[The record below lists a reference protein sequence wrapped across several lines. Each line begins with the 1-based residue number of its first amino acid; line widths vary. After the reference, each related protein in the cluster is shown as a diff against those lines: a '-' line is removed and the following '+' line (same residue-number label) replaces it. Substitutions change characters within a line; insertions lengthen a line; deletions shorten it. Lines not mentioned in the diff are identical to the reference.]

1 MKITI
6 LDQSYDTDKMNKYEK
21 RALVSKIKS
30 RLRNADVVESIAQ
43 QHLDGVKLKEIA
55 TAKDGLNK
63 ILTIL
68 NENQ

>member
-1 MKITI
+1 MKII
-6 LDQSYDTDKMNKYEK
+6 VFDQVYYLEDMNKYEK

-55 TAKDGLNK
+55 KAKDGLNK

-68 NENQ
+68 NENL

>member
-1 MKITI
+1 MKII
-6 LDQSYDTDKMNKYEK
+6 VFDQVYYLEDMNKYEK

-63 ILTIL
+63 ILKIL
-68 NENQ
+68 E

>member
-1 MKITI
+1 MKII
-6 LDQSYDTDKMNKYEK
+6 VFDQVYYLEDMNKYEK

-68 NENQ
+68 NENL